1 MKKPRTTIL
10 MMMLSILVLLFT
22 ACGVE
27 ETEIETMEDTEDVE
41 EMVSSED
48 DTNEGLSD
56 NFNEDTVNDFSDF
69 EGIWLGESNNDY
81 DYLEIDDEGNWS
93 LYLSDDVVA
102 DGYLKY
108 EPEWE
113 SIYAYNYQD
122 GSGGRFV
129 LEDNG
134 QLYISTY
141 GYFNYGDGME
151 NIWYDDGD

>member
-48 DTNEGLSD
+48 DTNEVLSD

-81 DYLEIDDEGNWS
+81 DYLEIDAEGNWS

>member
-1 MKKPRTTIL
+1 MKKHRTTIL
-10 MMMLSILVLLFT
+10 MMLSILVLLST
-22 ACGVE
+22 ACGVK
-27 ETEIETMEDTEDVE
+27 ETETESVEDTK
-41 EMVSSED
+41 EMVSPED
-48 DTNEGLSD
+48 DTDENLSE
-56 NFNEDTVNDFSDF
+56 NLNEDTVNDFSDY

-81 DYLEIDDEGNWS
+81 DYLEIDAEGNWS
-93 LYLSDDVVA
+93 LYLNDDVVA
-102 DGYLKY
+102 DGYLQY

-113 SIYAYNYQD
+113 GIYAYNYQD

-134 QLYISTY
+134 QLYITTY